1 MCLGAL
7 RCVQLHRDA
16 RQTAIGPPCNR
27 DHYFQIPTQF
37 HHRRRGRIRCML
49 PLRLQKQLRLIQQPL
64 ANRRGGRAPGG
75 IQLSRFTAAQA
86 MPRKSLRHA
95 PAVFR
100 TAPRHRHQELHRH
113 MRRDRA
119 AAHLLLHALRK
130 QLDQSHPPRHP
141 TRAAIKTAGQLLQSI
156 AEALLQLHQQPALF
170 QRRLVIA
177 TAHGT
182 IQKQGLRFAQRPD
195 HRLDRVPTQLSE
207 RRHPLVAVD
216 DQVMLRLL
224 GDDHH
229 DRRLLAAGSQR
240 CQQAPMTFRPMHPKV
255 LQTPLK
261 LVKFQPH
268 PSPSLR
274 HSNLTSCH
282 LGLHGEIEKCR
293 RICPR
298 ISSIDREVGL
308 RGVKQ

>member
-224 GDDHH
+224 GGDHH

-274 HSNLTSCH
+274 HSNLHQLSS
-282 LGLHGEIEKCR
+282 GIAR
-293 RICPR
+293 R
-298 ISSIDREVGL
+298 DREVSPHL
-308 RGVKQ
+308 S